1 MYRQGNTL
9 IQKSPGLSFWWPSPQ
24 QRRRRCS
31 HQMPEDKNHSIFN
44 HIKGQTFYV
53 GGRTWDGGK
62 NYYISMLLH
71 LRAPFL
77 LCERTQKHWNIIVSS
92 HPFFPHHHVALGP
105 LYRLRTSKMCVYKF
119 GHHLRVLQ
127 GESEK
132 ISYDSCYVVFS
143 ALASADPISE
153 ILPILLSGSSGH
165 KNFPQYHIQP
175 SSLWWERGQDYR
187 ELQN

>member
-1 MYRQGNTL
+1 
-9 IQKSPGLSFWWPSPQ
+9 
-24 QRRRRCS
+24 
-31 HQMPEDKNHSIFN
+31 
-44 HIKGQTFYV
+44 
-53 GGRTWDGGK
+53 
-62 NYYISMLLH
+62 MLLH
-71 LRAPFL
+71 LRASFL

-165 KNFPQYHIQP
+165 KNFPQYHIYNPAQFGG
-175 SSLWWERGQDYR
+175 SVGRITENYKTKEAKCFSLWYLAKVPVTPKPVCATKHGLNAKSMVGQS
-187 ELQN
+187 